1 MPHIIRIIT
10 GAVALAALVGCSETS
25 GSGGGTMQASP
36 SGPPFVTTMDASVSN
51 VAVSA
56 CRDALDAQTDG
67 AVQVVGSEFSEANSA
82 VYMRV
87 GANGA
92 PWRCLVANDGR
103 GASLMFLGD
112 EGAL

>member
-1 MPHIIRIIT
+1 MTNIIRILT
-10 GAVALAALVGCSETS
+10 GVAALAALAGCTETT
-25 GSGGGTMQASP
+25 GGGGTMQASP
-36 SGPPFVTTMDASVSN
+36 SGPPFITTMDASVSN
-51 VAVSA
+51 AAVSA